1 MIYDITYHYDIKNK
15 LNNDNKRSIDDNIEE
30 LVKINNLDVIEFNKK
45 INLLFD
51 IIKELKNINLEYK
64 NKCNYNIKKANKSI
78 EKCKKIVN
86 YINNIDLEK
95 LI

>member
-1 MIYDITYHYDIKNK
+1 
-15 LNNDNKRSIDDNIEE
+15 
-30 LVKINNLDVIEFNKK
+30 
-45 INLLFD
+45 NLLFD